1 MIRSLL
7 PLVTIALLGFAPGS
21 NAAEVNKCVDADG
34 KVSYSSQPCPQDAAA
49 EKVKIRRGPSSNEEA
64 SSEENAAGEPG
75 SMKNLRERIA
85 ATDDPVHRAQLE
97 LTLQQCEL
105 ANTQL
110 QRYADAPFLVRQNDD
125 GTKTRLTDEEAE
137 AEKAQLRQLLAS
149 DCT

>member
-21 NAAEVNKCVDADG
+21 NAGDVNKCVDADG
-34 KVSYSSQPCPQDAAA
+34 KVSYSSQPCPQDATA
-49 EKVKIRRGPSSNEEA
+49 ERVKIRKAPSSDDEA
-64 SSEENAAGEPG
+64 SREEDAGEPG
-75 SMKNLRERIA
+75 SMKKLRERIA

-110 QRYADAPFLVRQNDD
+110 QRYADAPYLVRQNDD
-125 GTKTRLTDEEAE
+125 GTKTRLSDEEAE
-137 AEKAQLRQLLAS
+137 AEKANLQQFLAS